1 MKIGPNLEV
10 MNSKATK
17 EIKHML
23 EEQFGIKNKFEF
35 AFTKNAKDKIYV
47 INRDV
52 EKIRF
57 DKLRIDSA
65 GLYIGTIQP
74 DGFRP
79 SIEGTQMLGKLAKKN
94 VVEISL
100 EQKHEWMKGNNIDL
114 PGENERIVLLKWK
127 NDFLGSGKIKNGVV
141 LNSVPKAR
149 RLIVVNENTI

>member
-17 EIKHML
+17 EIMKMIYD
-23 EEQFGIKNKFEF
+23 QFGIIHKFEF
-35 AFTKNAKDKIYV
+35 AFTKNSKDKIYV

-52 EKIRF
+52 ERISF

-79 SIEGTQMLGKLAKKN
+79 SIEGAQLLGKFATKN
-94 VVEISL
+94 VIEITL
-100 EQKHEWMKGNNIDL
+100 EQKHDWMKGNDIDL
-114 PGENERIVLLKWK
+114 PGEEERIVIVKWN
-127 NDFLGSGKIKNGVV
+127 NDFVGAGKIKNGKL
-141 LNSVPKAR
+141 LNAIPKSR
-149 RLIVVNENTI
+149 RLIVVNEE